1 MRRNDENKNIMG
13 SSMEPC
19 GTPEKREGAEMYSN
33 QKTFCRLSLKRRTIK
48 GGFLKK
54 VCKVRC

>member
-33 QKTFCRLSLKRRTIK
+33 QKTFCRLLKASK
-48 GGFLKK
+48 EG
-54 VCKVRC
+54 V